1 MLCLCLFFNCIPDAK
16 FVCIWKLN
24 GVVGVAETGSRFIP
38 IRKWIENCLSVF
50 RCPWAKHLCNFF
62 HNAVSISILEL
73 SKKKH
78 INDKYVDFW
87 EIYWYMMCLT
97 SDGYLINIWNNY
109 LSVSFIV
116 KNDKLPINL
125 FSSSAQGLMHLPLGA
140 TTHHEVS
147 KFMDILEKLWSG
159 HILKR
164 VFQIAS
170 IRHVSAGSLFVLFW
184 LSSLPSL
191 ETFT

>member
-1 MLCLCLFFNCIPDAK
+1 
-16 FVCIWKLN
+16 
-24 GVVGVAETGSRFIP
+24 
-38 IRKWIENCLSVF
+38 
-50 RCPWAKHLCNFF
+50 
-62 HNAVSISILEL
+62 
-73 SKKKH
+73 
-78 INDKYVDFW
+78 
-87 EIYWYMMCLT
+87 MCLT

-116 KNDKLPINL
+116 KNDKLLINL

-159 HILKR
+159 RILKR